1 MTTSSIGVLY
11 FARLLIGVSN
21 GLFNTFGQLYIQV
34 CFEVL
39 SFSWWLGC
47 GADDKW

>member
-1 MTTSSIGVLY
+1 MMTTSSIEVLY

-34 CFEVL
+34 C
-39 SFSWWLGC
+39 SFSESL
-47 GADDKW
+47 KITKI